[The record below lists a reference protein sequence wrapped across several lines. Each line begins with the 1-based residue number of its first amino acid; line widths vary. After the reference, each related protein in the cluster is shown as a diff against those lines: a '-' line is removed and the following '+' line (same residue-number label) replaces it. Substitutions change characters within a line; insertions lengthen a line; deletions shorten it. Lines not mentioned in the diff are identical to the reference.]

1 MQFFCLLFLRWSPI
15 FFAPTT
21 AIYIINASFDSNSGV
36 TTTTTLGPRSA
47 YHMMVALPTTAVLL
61 RDEQL
66 EQRGH
71 VLVATTG
78 GSTKIVKWMLDSLVL
93 LHKVLR

>member
-1 MQFFCLLFLRWSPI
+1 MSKFGK
-15 FFAPTT
+15 PTFR
-21 AIYIINASFDSNSGV
+21 SFI
-36 TTTTTLGPRSA
+36 TL
-47 YHMMVALPTTAVLL
+47 TLL
-61 RDEQL
+61 RDELL
-66 EQRGH
+66 EQRGR